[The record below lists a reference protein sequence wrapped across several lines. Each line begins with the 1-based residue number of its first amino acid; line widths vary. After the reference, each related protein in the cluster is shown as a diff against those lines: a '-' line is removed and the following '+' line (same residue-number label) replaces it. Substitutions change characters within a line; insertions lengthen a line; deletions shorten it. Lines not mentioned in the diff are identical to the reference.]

1 VKKPRPAVGR
11 GHRLVAPFDIRSA
24 QPAVTLRLHPLSP
37 TRPPHGTFRARFAQV
52 LATLCC
58 AATLAACVTS
68 PDTPVGLTD
77 LAERPAERAL
87 MSAMRAYDDADYP
100 AVERQVNDAMKL
112 GLRSPRDLA
121 TAHKL
126 RAFVYCTSNRLT
138 ACEAEFRA
146 ARLADPAFVL
156 SHAEAGH
163 PVWGPVY
170 LKSRQ

>member
-1 VKKPRPAVGR
+1 MTLSNSTPLVRTGR
-11 GHRLVAPFDIRSA
+11 A
-24 QPAVTLRLHPLSP
+24 
-37 TRPPHGTFRARFAQV
+37 
-52 LATLCC
+52 LAALAI
-58 AATLAACVTS
+58 AATLAACET
-68 PDTPVGLTD
+68 PQPQPQAPVGLTD
-77 LAERPAERAL
+77 LTERPAERAL

-100 AVERQVNDAMKL
+100 AVERQANEAMKL
-112 GLRSPRDLA
+112 GLRSTRDVA

-126 RAFVYCTSNRLT
+126 RAFVYCTSNRLA

-146 ARLADPAFVL
+146 ARKADPAFVL